1 MTNVL
6 GQPPH
11 IIPAHPLAVTEDGR
25 PDWPAQRLLSR
36 YYLAAGA
43 TGLAMG
49 VHTTQ
54 FQVHDDPALFT
65 RVLTE
70 AADVTGHVG
79 SSAALVTG
87 ICGDVQQAVREA
99 ETARELGY
107 VAGLLSGYGM
117 TDRSEAAS
125 LERARAVADVMPIMG
140 FYMQDAVG
148 GRYLSPAYWTSLLE
162 IENLVAIKVAPFD
175 RYRTGDVAEAVAL
188 SGRDD
193 VALLTG
199 NDDAIVTDLVLAHH
213 YGDDRTT
220 AVRFSGG
227 LLGQWAVGTKAAVE
241 VTQQIWAIDG
251 DCVPRE
257 LLDLATQI
265 TSINQAVFDPEHNFA
280 GSIAGVNELLRQQG
294 LLTSSRCLSDSEKL
308 ADGQQASIELAR
320 KRHPDLL
327 DEEFIA
333 MNIDA
338 WRADVADS

>member
-6 GQPPH
+6 GHPPH

-54 FQVHDDPALFT
+54 FQVHDDPALFR

-70 AADVTGHVG
+70 AADVTAQAG
-79 SSAALVTG
+79 SSARLVTG
-87 ICGDVQQAVREA
+87 ICGDVEQAVAEA
-99 ETARELGY
+99 EAARELGY

-117 TDRSEAAS
+117 TDRSEAAA
-125 LERARAVADVMPIMG
+125 LERARAVADILPVMG

-148 GRYLSPAYWTSLLE
+148 GRYLSPAYWASLLE

-175 RYRTGDVAEAVAL
+175 RYRTADVAEAVAL

-199 NDDAIVTDLVLAHH
+199 NDDTIVTDLILSHH
-213 YGDDRTT
+213 YGDDRATD
-220 AVRFSGG
+220 VRFSGG
-227 LLGQWAVGTKAAVE
+227 LLGQWAVGTKAAAE
-241 VTQQIWAIDG
+241 LTRRIWALDG

-257 LLDLATQI
+257 LLDLATKV
-265 TSINQAVFDPEHNFA
+265 TSINQAVFDPEHDFA

-294 LLTSSRCLSDSEKL
+294 LLTSARCLSDSEKL
-308 ADGQQASIELAR
+308 ADGQQAKIELSR
-320 KRHPDLL
+320 KRYPDLL

-338 WRADVADS
+338 WRADVADG